1 MAVCAAAFCAG
12 ATFAQE
18 QKTMTR
24 DQYFKKVGES
34 AMDKDVLAATLDQV
48 QARDCV
54 EFTRR
59 TLKAVTRM
67 PLGPEA
73 KAVRYI
79 ETSILCIDRS
89 RDEDVQMKV
98 VAETIALAPVA
109 DLPGLVKELSKR
121 FDPKANNLTAEKYR
135 EIATKG
141 VKACIAR
148 NADGDDVKV
157 RNTFAIL
164 LFTQAAPDVPG
175 LQEAL
180 LAELP
185 DDSSRKLATVW
196 LAAAA
201 EGDYTAILAAA
212 EVSVVPPNPAINMAG
227 FPQSA
232 RLLTYLSVSDSAGD
246 AFEVAG
252 TGSSLIWM
260 DSHVDI
266 GIHQTPGGIV
276 GYQNQGTSLIRA
288 CWCRGNTSRSVVGSG
303 ISIGEK

>member
-12 ATFAQE
+12 VTFAQE

-34 AMDKDVLAATLDQV
+34 AMDKAALAATLEQV
-48 QARDCV
+48 QLRDCV

-73 KAVRYI
+73 KAVRYV
-79 ETSILCIDRS
+79 ETSILCVDS
-89 RDEDVQMKV
+89 PKDEDVQLKV

-121 FDPKANNLTAEKYR
+121 LDPKVNNLTAERFR
-135 EIATKG
+135 EIAAKG
-141 VKACIAR
+141 IKFCVAR
-148 NADGDDVKV
+148 NAQADDTKV

-164 LFTQAAPDVPG
+164 LFTRAAPEVPG

-185 DDSSRKLATVW
+185 DDSSRKLATAW

-201 EGDYTAILAAA
+201 GDDYTAILAAA
-212 EVSVVPPNPAINMAG
+212 EVSVVPPMPAINMAG
-227 FPQSA
+227 YPQTA
-232 RLLTYLSVSDSAGD
+232 RLLTYLSVSDSAAD
-246 AFEVAG
+246 ALGIAG
-252 TGSSLIWM
+252 TGSSL
-260 DSHVDI
+260 STVDI
-266 GIHQTPGGIV
+266 QIDAGIQQTPVPERRPIV
-276 GYQNQGTSLIRA
+276 GYQNQGTSLTNA
-288 CWCRGNTSRSVVGSG
+288 CWCRDAR
-303 ISIGEK
+303 